1 MLCDSVGIMPAPN
14 NGTLRLPLKPIGLH
28 SGNHLETPADPA
40 VHTLASSS
48 AASSTKSLAPT
59 KPIMVNPVTTT
70 ATSATPTVTVTKTV
84 EKTVGADKP
93 TPQPTEKPSDE
104 DNNVGDSVKNFWE
117 WFTGKVSN
125 WWDKVTST
133 SGESE
138 SDDPPSE
145 GDDFSD

>member
-1 MLCDSVGIMPAPN
+1 MPAPN

-28 SGNHLETPADPA
+28 SGNHLEMPADPA

-48 AASSTKSLAPT
+48 LSSSTKGLAPT
-59 KPIMVNPVTTT
+59 KPIMVNPVTTA
-70 ATSATPTVTVTKTV
+70 ATLATPTVTVTKTV

-104 DNNVGDSVKNFWE
+104 GNNVGDSVKNFWE

-133 SGESE
+133 SSESE

-145 GDDFSD
+145 DDNFSG